1 MSDPNPDNTPAADPA
16 PENTPAADPKLNN
29 GPAADPKPNS
39 TPADNTLAT
48 LANEFIAEL
57 PEGLQKVVPSS
68 LSDAEKIKFCR
79 DLMAGVKTITKPNA
93 DSPGADRPGRNG
105 GPDLDGMTTN
115 ELLNM
120 GLK

>member
-1 MSDPNPDNTPAADPA
+1 MSDPNTDNNPAADPA
-16 PENTPAADPKLNN
+16 PENTPAADP
-29 GPAADPKPNS
+29 APNS
-39 TPADNTLAT
+39 TPAENTLAT

-79 DLMAGVKTITKPNA
+79 DLMTGVKTITKPNA